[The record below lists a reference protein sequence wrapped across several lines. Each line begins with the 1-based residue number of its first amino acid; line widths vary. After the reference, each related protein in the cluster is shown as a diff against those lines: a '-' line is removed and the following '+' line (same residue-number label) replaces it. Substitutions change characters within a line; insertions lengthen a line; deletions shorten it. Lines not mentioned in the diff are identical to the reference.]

1 MANKYR
7 AFQTA
12 TLAAVLT
19 FTQVE
24 TSAAGRFGG
33 FRPKPPPAPKC
44 VQCAPGAGAVS
55 AGSPSARQA
64 ASAPGMRQNLTAKL
78 NGGSAPST
86 ITRDFNRNVGTR
98 REAFNSAATARQRGK
113 PAVDHAGNV
122 HQSTTKAATDPKYN
136 GYRFQSRQVTTP
148 DGRKF
153 KQTKIIDHQGRMP
166 KTDAQGRPYKK
177 RPVTETPG
185 YRRAEANAA
194 FAVPKPGSA
203 STAMAGK
210 GHAVAIS
217 RLKNQLGAAKTPAD
231 KRRIQAEIK
240 RLQREAGVDR
250 RAAADRATKSRLA
263 VERIGK
269 QRRLQAERVG
279 KKQPSRRKADCGS
292 GEPTECGNY
301 RHGKKRNNGPDRQ
314 GMWVDNGTTSTR
326 HTVEVR
332 PNGVFDE
339 HTVVT
344 NKATG
349 DRTIRRATHVP
360 DRTRGYRTINKS
372 TKHIAKERPEAGP
385 NKGFLAQTVKNLH

>member
-1 MANKYR
+1 MSNIYKALQI
-7 AFQTA
+7 AA
-12 TLAAVLT
+12 LAALLT
-19 FTQVE
+19 LTQVE

-33 FRPKPPPAPKC
+33 FRPKPPSAPKC
-44 VQCAPGAGAVS
+44 GQCAPGAGAVS
-55 AGSPSARQA
+55 AGSLSARQA

-98 REAFNSAATARQRGK
+98 REAFNSAAIARQRGK
-113 PAVDHAGNV
+113 PTVDHAGNV
-122 HQSTTKAATDPKYN
+122 HQSTTKVATDPKYQ

-153 KQTKIIDHQGRMP
+153 KQTKIIDHQGRVP
-166 KTDAQGRPYKK
+166 KTDAQGRPYKN

-185 YRRAEANAA
+185 SGYSRAKANAA
-194 FAVPKPGSA
+194 FAAPKPGSA

-217 RLKNQLGAAKTPAD
+217 RLKNQLGSAKMPAD
-231 KRRIQAEIK
+231 KRRIQAELN
-240 RLQREAGVDR
+240 RLQRQASADR

-269 QRRLQAERVG
+269 QRRLRSERVG
-279 KKQPSRRKADCGS
+279 KKQPSRGKAGCGS
-292 GEPTECGNY
+292 GESTACGNY
-301 RHGKKRNNGPDRQ
+301 RHGKKRNNAPDRQ

-339 HTVVT
+339 HSVVT

-349 DRTIRRATHVP
+349 ARTIRRATHVP
-360 DRTRGYRTINKS
+360 DRTLGYRTINKS
-372 TKHIAKERPEAGP
+372 TKHIAKQRPEAGP
-385 NKGFLAQTVKNLH
+385 NKR